1 MIYFILA
8 LIVLGIILSFIRLI
22 LGKYTENRV
31 VAIDIITTLITG
43 LLVVYAHIS
52 GNSLMLDVALVYGI
66 LSFIAVIVM
75 ARYLEGGL

>member
-1 MIYFILA
+1 MIYLILA
-8 LIVLGIILSFIRLI
+8 LIFLGIILSFIRLI
-22 LGKYTENRV
+22 IGKHTENRV

-43 LLVVYAHIS
+43 LLVIYAHIS
-52 GNSLMLDVALVYGI
+52 ENSLMLDVALVYGI